1 MFFKNHYFELLS
13 SEKVTYKFCR
23 TNNILSIVL
32 ICLLFFLQI
41 TSHAEFEAQRQ
52 TIYLYFEFPIPKI
65 KFASFS
71 FLVHHYLCFK
81 SHNPNIMP
89 KKFLPSSNSRLLVIK
104 RVISLSPNVTLW
116 HGKDL
121 RYQCFIEMQ
130 YIIASFSH
138 NH

>member
-1 MFFKNHYFELLS
+1 
-13 SEKVTYKFCR
+13 
-23 TNNILSIVL
+23 
-32 ICLLFFLQI
+32 
-41 TSHAEFEAQRQ
+41 
-52 TIYLYFEFPIPKI
+52 
-65 KFASFS
+65 
-71 FLVHHYLCFK
+71 
-81 SHNPNIMP
+81 MP

-138 NH
+138 NHWNNSVLYYWGRLIFLLATKFIVPIWNEKKMLPFELIVFKVEVKKLSIESHKTLHTRDFRITIFFHEIRIYLCYFLLRCGK